1 VNDLK
6 KGLKIFF
13 PIFFIAILLGTT
25 TVKGDYNVA
34 VGNTFKYDV
43 VKSSW
48 DITFGTNTSKGTG
61 FNFKGVKYPVGT
73 QFTVEVTAVSPTS
86 SVDWDMTVGTE
97 TESGSNNLF
106 DIIGIAFS
114 LFLPVIFAGGLS
126 GSWNQTKIDLGPY
139 IFELFFVEP
148 VSFSDF
154 FYELSNET
162 YVTESMSDTNF
173 EFNNVYGAFDNS
185 STIAIFEWHFDISY
199 TNTDANFGGIY
210 TFKLAFDKNTGQV
223 KGQYFT
229 FDYAGTVDGETF
241 NYKFTQLV
249 EDENYNM
256 PGVGF
261 IPGFEWFVTLPVLI
275 LLGSI
280 AVIVRRRK

>member
-1 VNDLK
+1 MK

-25 TVKGDYNVA
+25 TVRGDYNVA
-34 VGNTFKYDV
+34 VGNTFNYDV

-48 DITFGTNTSKGTG
+48 NITFGTNTSQGTG
-61 FNFKGVKYPVGT
+61 FNFKDVKYPVGT
-73 QFTVEVTAVSPTS
+73 QFTVEVTAVSPAS
-86 SVDWDMTVGTE
+86 SVSWDMTVGTE
-97 TESGSNNLF
+97 TESGTNTLL
-106 DIIGIAFS
+106 DVIGIAIS
-114 LFLPVIFAGGLS
+114 LFLPVFLAGGVS
-126 GSWNQTKIDLGPY
+126 GTWNQTEIDLGPE
-139 IFELFFVEP
+139 IWSLFFLEP

-154 FYELSNET
+154 FYMLSNET
-162 YVTESMSDTNF
+162 YVTESMSDTHF

-185 STIAIFEWHFDISY
+185 STIAIFEWHFDITY
-199 TNTDANFGGIY
+199 TDTDADYGGTY
-210 TFKLAFDKNTGQV
+210 TFKIAFDKNTGQV
-223 KGQYFT
+223 KGQYFA
-229 FDYAGTVDGETF
+229 FDYAGTIEGNTF
-241 NYKFTQLV
+241 NYKYTQLV

-261 IPGFEWFVTLPVLI
+261 IPGFEWFITLPVLV